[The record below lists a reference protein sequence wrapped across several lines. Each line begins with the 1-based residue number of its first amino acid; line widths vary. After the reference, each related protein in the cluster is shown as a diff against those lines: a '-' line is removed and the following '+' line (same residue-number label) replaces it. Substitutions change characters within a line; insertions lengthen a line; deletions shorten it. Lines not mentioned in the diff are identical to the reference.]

1 MSIST
6 EMAATMELSKIVK
19 VIEDL
24 EARLTSLRK
33 LVDPDGT
40 HTPPEKRKRR
50 QKKEKDPN
58 APKREPN
65 AWIKFT
71 QRVRTVLK
79 ENGEE
84 IKMAKHFMKF
94 AKEVQPAEG
103 EEISDAVILERRR
116 GWEPPAAG
124 SESEAEVAEATDAS
138 APVEEKKRGRKPM
151 TDEQKAEAKAKREA
165 AAAAEGA
172 TASESEAA
180 SGGVAKKKI
189 VAKKTK

>member
-1 MSIST
+1 
-6 EMAATMELSKIVK
+6 MAATMELSKILK
-19 VIEDL
+19 VVEDL
-24 EARLTSLRK
+24 EARLASLRK

-40 HTPPEKRKRR
+40 HAPPEKRKRR

-103 EEISDAVILERRR
+103 EEISDEAILERRR

-138 APVEEKKRGRKPM
+138 GAAPTEEKKRGRKPM
-151 TDEQKAEAKAKREA
+151 TEEQKAEAKAKREA
-165 AAAAEGA
+165 AAAAA
-172 TASESEAA
+172 TESAASESEAA
-180 SGGVAKKKI
+180 AGAPKKKI
-189 VAKKTK
+189 VAKKTTK

>member
-1 MSIST
+1 
-6 EMAATMELSKIVK
+6 MAATMELSKILK
-19 VIEDL
+19 VVEDL
-24 EARLTSLRK
+24 EARLASLRK

-40 HTPPEKRKRR
+40 HAPAEKVKRR

-65 AWIKFT
+65 TWIKFT

-103 EEISDAVILERRR
+103 EEISDAAILEKRR
-116 GWEPPAAG
+116 GWEPPVAG
-124 SESEAEVAEATDAS
+124 SESEAEATDAS
-138 APVEEKKRGRKPM
+138 GGLAGEKKRGRKPM
-151 TDEQKAEAKAKREA
+151 TEEQKAEAKAKRDAAVTAEA
-165 AAAAEGA
+165 TAA
-172 TASESEAA
+172 ASESEAVGA
-180 SGGVAKKKI
+180 IKKKI
-189 VAKKTK
+189 VAKKTTK